1 MLTKPLSPEES
12 SEGEKP
18 TKELWSVSLEMCL
31 HAANS
36 RNESDL
42 NIEILGGGKKAII
55 RSDQSVTALS
65 PPRVV
70 SQFIASPL

>member
-18 TKELWSVSLEMCL
+18 TQELWSVLLEMCL

-42 NIEILGGGKKAII
+42 NIEIL